1 MSNSDA
7 GIVASEATTK
17 QDSADD
23 VKDGDFSDSDGGDD
37 MSVSSSADSDDR
49 SGFSSDSDDEE
60 GESR

>member
-7 GIVASEATTK
+7 GIVASEATTEK
-17 QDSADD
+17 DSADD

-37 MSVSSSADSDDR
+37 MSVSSSANSDDR
-49 SGFSSDSDDEE
+49 CEFSSDNDNDE